1 MVITGTGP
9 SGHRICTLVNMSIS
23 VNIIIETPEAAHRNT
38 HSTKKKDYIVYLE
51 TNDRISFIIKK
62 KKE

>member
-1 MVITGTGP
+1 
-9 SGHRICTLVNMSIS
+9 MSIT
-23 VNIIIETPEAAHRNT
+23 VKIIIETPEAAHRNT

-51 TNDRISFIIKK
+51 TNDRISFTIKK